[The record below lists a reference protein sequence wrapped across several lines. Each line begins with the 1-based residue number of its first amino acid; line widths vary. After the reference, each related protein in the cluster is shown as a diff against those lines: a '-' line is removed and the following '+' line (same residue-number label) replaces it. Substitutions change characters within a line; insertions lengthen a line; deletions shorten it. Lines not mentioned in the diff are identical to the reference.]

1 MARFTF
7 QLEGVLRHR
16 TNIEHQRKRELAVI
30 QSQMAALD
38 AELRGLDASV
48 RASDEDLRKNRL
60 TGRLDL
66 AFLAAHRRFSVAMH
80 RKAMGIAQKMGAVK
94 VQIDQATRNLAEA
107 ARGRKILEKLKER
120 QFNRWREEIRRRE
133 DVEMDEIA
141 MHIGHDNFVHAG
153 GTSRSEGGRE

>member
-1 MARFTF
+1 MPRFTF

-94 VQIDQATRNLAEA
+94 VQIDLP
-107 ARGRKILEKLKER
+107 K
-120 QFNRWREEIRRRE
+120 
-133 DVEMDEIA
+133 
-141 MHIGHDNFVHAG
+141 
-153 GTSRSEGGRE
+153 

>member
-1 MARFTF
+1 MPRFTF

-30 QSQMAALD
+30 QSQMAVLD

-66 AFLAAHRRFSVAMH
+66 AFLAAHRRYSVAMH

-94 VQIDQATRNLAEA
+94 VHIDQQRAISPKPPGG
-107 ARGRKILEKLKER
+107 AR
-120 QFNRWREEIRRRE
+120 
-133 DVEMDEIA
+133 
-141 MHIGHDNFVHAG
+141 
-153 GTSRSEGGRE
+153 